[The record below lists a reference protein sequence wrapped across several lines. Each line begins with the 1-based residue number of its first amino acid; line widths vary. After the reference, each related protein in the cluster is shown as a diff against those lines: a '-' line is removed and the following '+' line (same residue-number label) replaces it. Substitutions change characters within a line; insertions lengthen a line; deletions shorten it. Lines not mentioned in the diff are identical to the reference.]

1 MFPKF
6 LPPAL
11 EDSCKEIKALTN
23 WRRDVEKQFRY
34 QRKANSNIASE
45 IDRKL
50 NRERIKLEQDL
61 VQGIHRLQQI
71 NRSVA
76 DERKILQ
83 PKLEKAA
90 KLLAQ
95 AKANR
100 KALG

>member
-11 EDSCKEIKALTN
+11 EDSCKEVKALTN

-71 NRSVA
+71 KRSVA